1 MFLAQNLILMGIFFT
16 MPLYLQIVQGYDAFE
31 TGLRMVP
38 ISVTLFLT
46 SLAGPALARTLG
58 PRRAVRI
65 GLGIL
70 VVSILFLL
78 SLIDPEIDT
87 ASFNVAM
94 AALGVGMG
102 MLAGQLG
109 NVVQSSVGAESRGEA
124 GGLQN
129 TAAQL
134 GSALGTALMGAIV
147 IGGLASTFVARI
159 ESHPE
164 LSQSTKDM
172 TTTQLEAGVPFVT
185 TDQAQTAAE
194 DAGLPPDE
202 VDTLVDSYADAQ
214 LDALKAGL
222 LVAAFI
228 AAAAFVL
235 TRHLPAHALTGAETP
250 EAPGPDT

>member
-1 MFLAQNLILMGIFFT
+1 
-16 MPLYLQIVQGYDAFE
+16 
-31 TGLRMVP
+31 
-38 ISVTLFLT
+38 
-46 SLAGPALARTLG
+46 
-58 PRRAVRI
+58 
-65 GLGIL
+65 
-70 VVSILFLL
+70 
-78 SLIDPEIDT
+78 
-87 ASFNVAM
+87 
-94 AALGVGMG
+94 MG

-147 IGGLASTFVARI
+147 IGGLASTFVAKI
-159 ESHPE
+159 DSDPQ
-164 LSQSTKDM
+164 LSQSTKDT

-185 TDQAQTAAE
+185 TDQARAAAE

-202 VDTLVDSYADAQ
+202 VDTLAGSYAEAQ

-228 AAAAFVL
+228 AAAAFLL
-235 TRHLPAHALTGAETP
+235 TRHLPAHALTGTETSEP
-250 EAPGPDT
+250 SVPDP